1 MADCQ
6 NCKALAQEN
15 ARLERENAQLRQAVE
30 RQRRKIERLQYIIK
44 RAGDYAVSVY
54 QKAAR
59 AMSEHQPRGKW
70 AFHKGAGET
79 ARKVYSRLNGG

>member
-6 NCKALAQEN
+6 NCKTLASEN
-15 ARLERENAQLRQAVE
+15 ARLQRENAQLRRVVE
-30 RQRRKIERLQYIIK
+30 RQRRKIERLQYVIK

-54 QKAAR
+54 QKAAK

-70 AFHKGAGET
+70 AFHKGAGGT
-79 ARKVYSRLNGG
+79 AREVYNRLNGR